1 MNTAT
6 KVPTRTIL
14 AAVVMLAGVLVMAFG
29 YYGEYATLTTAGL
42 IVTLAGVLLELV
54 FTTLGGRHREAAR
67 MK

>member
-1 MNTAT
+1 MNTGA

-14 AAVVMLAGVLVMAFG
+14 AAVVM
-29 YYGEYATLTTAGL
+29 
-42 IVTLAGVLLELV
+42 LAGVLLELV